1 MAERSRSQ
9 SPKRKVMTDAEYR
22 EEILSHNSNLFG
34 KGPKEN
40 VYIVIQKLETDLY
53 GESTTV
59 RTMSYPSHSLWV
71 ALTCLLTAQR
81 QFSLRNQ
88 PQTTRLGRLIFAKS
102 ESPFAMIRRPVPN
115 PEDVQWFQ
123 ALFPEVQPW
132 VACNWIDKFESTN
145 PAVNG
150 HLLQAPI
157 IMRPEFFETK
167 QHTDKD

>member
-22 EEILSHNSNLFG
+22 EAILSHNSNLFD
-34 KGPKEN
+34 KRPTEN
-40 VYIVIQKLETDLY
+40 LYIVVQNLEADMY

-59 RTMSYPSHSLWV
+59 RLMSYPSHPLRV

-81 QFSLRNQ
+81 QFTLRDQ

-102 ESPFAMIRRPVPN
+102 ESPFAMVRHPVPN
-115 PEDVQWFQ
+115 PEDVEWFRT
-123 ALFPEVQPW
+123 LFPGLQPW

-157 IMRPEFFETK
+157 IMRPDFYE
-167 QHTDKD
+167 